1 MGTVNMTLKATD
13 LTLNTT
19 YKAGTMTRDAAG
31 NLKNFS
37 SRSAAPSSLF
47 QYFV

>member
-31 NLKNFS
+31 NLKDFS
-37 SRSAAPSSLF
+37 SRSAAPS
-47 QYFV
+47 